1 MVSYRLAAAAA
12 AAGLASSAVAQ
23 TFQRLGGCPTLGC
36 VFPPDQQDFLAGQ
49 FFDIRLEVHAPVNGS
64 EATDGVPDENFSLT
78 IGKVGE
84 TAQPVTQFFGL
95 EEPALEAWN
104 FTWYEDLFAADAE
117 APSVVNVASK
127 AYRRVAL
134 YEPGEYEAVLS
145 YNGTNT
151 TAYWLVRDLDEVR
164 KTKNVLLFIGDGMTT
179 NMITAA
185 RLIAHKQINGRY
197 QSTMAMDKFP
207 VIGHQMTHSLDSF
220 ITDSANSATALYTG
234 HKSSVNALGVYADS
248 SEDPFDDPKVET
260 IAEIFHRIWNGH
272 VGIVSTAFI
281 ADATPAA
288 LTAHTRDRDQYGAV
302 VDSFIHGIVNY
313 TWTQWSGPDVL
324 FGGGAEQFCSPDL
337 GGETYMDLDYYNV
350 FRDAGYS
357 VISNN
362 TELQAASDSE
372 RVLGIF
378 SVSNMAKW
386 LDRNVYTDNLSDQE
400 NSPDCL
406 GNDATDQPGLVNMTL
421 KAIDIL
427 NTRAT
432 ANGSEN
438 GWFIMSEAAS
448 IDKQMHALD
457 YDRALGELLELDDTI
472 KKSIA
477 HLTELGILNETLI
490 VVTADHGHGFDVFGN
505 ADTQYMNAQ
514 TDDRAK
520 RNAIGTYQESGESQ
534 YINTGNLRY
543 ADSFF
548 PSNWDPRYTLAQGLG
563 AHPDVRENYQ
573 VHKDGPRTPAV
584 NITGF
589 ASNDYFVNPKDNPN
603 GFIVNGTL
611 PTNAAQ
617 GVHSL
622 TDVPVFAMGPCQE
635 TFGGVYNSIDVFFH
649 IASCLGL
656 SRPNGPDSGSNT
668 TVPVGSGAG
677 TGGQGGHH
685 GGPGNWNG
693 PKNGVPG
700 YHQYGPNA
708 PRYGGRG
715 PWKQ

>member
-1 MVSYRLAAAAA
+1 MVSFRIAAAAA
-12 AAGLASSAVAQ
+12 AVGLASSAVAQ

-49 FFDIRLEVHAPVNGS
+49 FFDIRVEVHAPVNGS
-64 EATDGVPDENFSLT
+64 EATNGVPDKKFALT
-78 IGKVGE
+78 IGKVGGA
-84 TAQPVTQFFGL
+84 AQPAAKFFGVTEPKL
-95 EEPALEAWN
+95 ESWN
-104 FTWYEDLFAADAE
+104 FTWYEDLFAKDANK
-117 APSVVNVASK
+117 PDLVNVASK

-151 TAYWLVRDLDEVR
+151 TAYWLVRDIAEVR

-207 VIGHQMTHSLDSF
+207 VLGHQMTHSLDSF

-248 SEDPFDDPKVET
+248 SKDPFDDPKVET
-260 IAEIFHRIWNGH
+260 IAEIFHRIWSGH

-302 VDSFIHGIVNY
+302 IDSYLHGIVNY
-313 TWTQWSGPDVL
+313 TWTPWNGPDVL
-324 FGGGAEQFCSPDL
+324 FGGGAEQFCLPKL
-337 GGETYMDLDYYNV
+337 GGGPTYMGLDYYKV
-350 FRDAGYS
+350 FGDAGYK
-357 VISNN
+357 VVYNN
-362 TELQAASDSE
+362 TEMQAASSSD
-372 RVLGIF
+372 RLLGIF

-386 LDRNVYTDNLSDQE
+386 LDRNVYTKNLLHQK
-400 NSPDCL
+400 NSPDCS
-406 GNDATDQPGLVNMTL
+406 GTDAVDQPGLKEMTI
-421 KAIDIL
+421 KAIDVL

-432 ANGSEN
+432 ANGSN

-448 IDKQMHALD
+448 IDKQMHTLD
-457 YDRALGELLELDDTI
+457 YDRALGELLELDDTV
-472 KKSIA
+472 KASIA
-477 HLTELGILNETLI
+477 HLTSLGVLNETLI
-490 VVTADHGHGFDVFGN
+490 VITADHGHGFDVFGN
-505 ADTQYMNAQ
+505 ADTQYLNAQ
-514 TDDRAK
+514 KDDRSK
-520 RNAIGTYQESGESQ
+520 RNAIGTYQNSGESQ

-543 ADSFF
+543 TDSFF

-563 AHPDVRENYQ
+563 AHPDERENYQ
-573 VHKDGPRTPAV
+573 VHKDGPRLPAT

-589 ASNDYFVNPKDNPN
+589 PATDYFVNPADNPT
-603 GFIVNGTL
+603 GFISNGTL

-649 IASCLGL
+649 IAGCLGL
-656 SRPNGPDSGSNT
+656 SRPNGPDAGSNS
-668 TVPVGSGAG
+668 TVGAGGAGSGY
-677 TGGQGGHH
+677 GGHYA
-685 GGPGNWNG
+685 GPGNWDK
-693 PKNGVPG
+693 PHNGVPG
-700 YHQYGPNA
+700 YQQYGEDA
-708 PRYGGRG
+708 PKYGG
-715 PWKQ
+715 PPA